1 MTSGNLVRCLLFASF
16 VPALL
21 AQSSGTSGLT
31 GTVTD
36 QTGAVVQNVTV
47 TLTSAANN
55 SVRTAVTGADG
66 AYRFTLLPPGT
77 YQVRFTAAG
86 FKAAEVNG
94 VKLDV
99 TETPVVDQKLEV
111 GAQTDHVTVEA
122 SVETLQTTSSSLGTT
137 IGAREVT
144 ELPLS
149 NRNFTQI
156 LGLSAGASAS
166 VGNATAFGKATADI
180 AVNGNDTMGNN
191 FQMDGVAIDNIANG
205 GSANDC
211 GIYAGI
217 GIPSPDAL
225 QEFRVQTST
234 YDASY
239 GRNAGANVNI
249 ITKSGT
255 NQWHATAF
263 EFFRNAQLNANGFF
277 YNRNVCPTTY
287 AGESCP
293 KQVLNQNQFGG
304 VLGGPIKKNKLFFFA
319 SYEGLRNKNGISP
332 QGNASGMILPPIP
345 GNNST
350 NRTTPQFL
358 QQLIADNCGPTVGGV
373 PASLG
378 PNYLP
383 CSATTVSGPA
393 LAILQLK
400 NSNGSYYIPG
410 DNGQINYDGTFSIPS
425 QSTENQGLL
434 NGDYIINS
442 KNTLAM
448 RYFYS
453 SDPRTIPFPQ
463 FGQQLPG
470 DPQSTYNSNTDA
482 VLRLTTIISNTF
494 LNEARISFQR
504 NLSVTSDKGPA
515 GNTPADLGINPLVTG
530 FQLPPPILFAVD
542 NFSIDGHLVDPTY
555 SPTNQRQV
563 VDQISWSHGKHTIR
577 AGFELEWT
585 QYNLVFPGLER
596 GALIMGTFQDLLV
609 GGPETNIGADPS
621 APQSN
626 FLSCIFC
633 VRSGPDGIIHGYRL
647 PNHNAFVQ
655 DDWKAT
661 SKLTINMGVRWEYDG
676 EISDKYGN
684 LTDIWTSQLGPNSAI
699 PTAPLGIAA
708 NYAGY
713 VVPCNFNTNTWGPIP
728 PGIKQTCSA
737 PLAKHVPWSNFG
749 PRIGTAYQ
757 INSKLVLRAGVG
769 IFYNRVGLN
778 EFFHSVQEG
787 NPYAATVSLSN
798 QSTIENPYPAQPA
811 YGTFGQRWANFDA
824 NCTTQACSSGLNH
837 VFLYQDLHTPLTRS
851 YNVNLQW
858 ELAPRLVL
866 ETAYVGSSSINLT
879 DYNHNYNTAFIASA
893 ANPINGVTTTTA
905 ANVNLRV
912 PYLGFSPGGLQGAAE
927 DGKSNYNSLQVTLR
941 KQLSHGVSLQAAYT
955 YSKSL
960 SDIEDW
966 TANGN
971 NASSL
976 SQQYGPTNFN
986 RPQRLV
992 VNYSW
997 DLPGYNR
1004 RGLAGAFIG
1013 GWNLSGVT
1021 TVQDGTPLMLI
1032 DESAGSAYGVP
1043 NTNND
1048 STGYGRPQMCPGMTY
1063 ADIPA
1068 SGGVEARLN
1077 GYWNTSA
1084 FCGPPAI
1091 MPNGTTIFYSTS
1103 PSNSGAAQC
1112 QAANGGVPCATL
1124 YGNAGP
1130 GILKGPGQFN
1140 FDAALLK
1147 TSHIRETLLMQLRFE
1162 FFNLFNHPQ
1171 FADPGAAGSS
1181 DNTLADVHA
1190 NNKIT
1195 DTSVGPRIIQ
1205 LGLKFMF

>member
-1 MTSGNLVRCLLFASF
+1 MTSGNLVRCLVFVSF

-47 TLTSAANN
+47 TVTNTANN
-55 SVRTAVTGADG
+55 SARTAVTGADG
-66 AYRFTLLPPGT
+66 TYRFTLLPPGT
-77 YQVRFTAAG
+77 YQVRFTASG
-86 FKAAEVNG
+86 FKAAEVTAVN
-94 VKLDV
+94 LDV

-137 IGAREVT
+137 IGARQVT

-149 NRNFTQI
+149 SRNFTQI
-156 LGLSAGASAS
+156 LGLSAGASAP
-166 VGNATAFGKATADI
+166 VNNATAFGKGTLDI

-191 FQMDGVAIDNIANG
+191 FQMDGVAINNIANG
-205 GSANDC
+205 GSANDS

-225 QEFRVQTST
+225 QEFRIQTST

-239 GRNAGANVNI
+239 GRNAGANVNVV
-249 ITKSGT
+249 TKSGT
-255 NQWHATAF
+255 NAFHGTAF

-277 YNRNVCPTTY
+277 YNRNVCPVTY

-293 KQVLNQNQFGG
+293 KQVLNQNQYGG
-304 VLGGPIKKNKLFFFA
+304 VIGGPIKKDKLFFFA
-319 SYEGLRNKNGISP
+319 SYEGLKNRNGISP
-332 QGNASGMILPPIP
+332 EGNSSGIVLPPIP
-345 GNNST
+345 GSNGT
-350 NRTTPQFL
+350 DRTTPQFL
-358 QQLIADNCGPTVGGV
+358 QQLIQANCGPTVGGV
-373 PASLG
+373 PATLG

-400 NSNGSYYIPG
+400 NSNGAYYIPG
-410 DNGQINYDGTFSIPS
+410 NNGQTQYNVAYSIPS
-425 QSTENQGLL
+425 ASEENQGLL

-463 FGQQLPG
+463 FGNQLPG

-482 VLRLTTIISNTF
+482 VVRLTTIVSNTF
-494 LNEARISFQR
+494 LNEVRVSFQR
-504 NLSVTSDKGPA
+504 NLSVTSDAGPS
-515 GNTPADLGINPLVTG
+515 GDTPADLGIKPLVNG
-530 FQLPPPILFAVD
+530 FKLPPPILFAVD
-542 NFSIDGHLVDPTY
+542 NFSIFGHLVDPTY

-563 VDQISWSHGKHTIR
+563 ADQISWSHGKHTIR

-609 GGPETNIGADPS
+609 GGPGTGLGADPS

-633 VRSGPDGIIHGYRL
+633 VRSGPNGIIHGYRL
-647 PNHNAFVQ
+647 PDRNAFVQ
-655 DDWKAT
+655 DDWKAS
-661 SKLTINMGVRWEYDG
+661 SKLTVNAGVRWEYDG

-684 LTDIWTSQLGPNSAI
+684 LTDIWTSQLGPNSAV
-699 PTAPLGIAA
+699 PNAPLGIAA

-713 VVPCNFNTNTWGPIP
+713 VVPDNFDTKTWGPIP
-728 PGIKQTCSA
+728 PGIKQSSTA
-737 PLAKHVPWSNFG
+737 PLTQHVPWSNFG
-749 PRIGTAYQ
+749 PRLGVAYQ
-757 INSKLVLRAGVG
+757 INSKLVLRAGAG
-769 IFYNRVGLN
+769 LFYNRVGVN

-787 NPYAATVSLSN
+787 NPYAATVALSN

-811 YGTFGQRWANFDA
+811 YGTFGQRWVNFDA
-824 NCTTQACSSGLNH
+824 NCTTQACTSGLNH

-893 ANPINGVTTTTA
+893 ADPINGVTTTTV
-905 ANVNLRV
+905 ANANLRV
-912 PYLGFSPGGLQGAAE
+912 PYLGFSANGLQGAAE

-941 KQLSHGVSLQAAYT
+941 KQLSHGLSFQASYT

-960 SDIEDW
+960 SNIEDW
-966 TANGN
+966 TANAN
-971 NASSL
+971 NASNL
-976 SQQYGPTNFN
+976 AQQYGPTNFN
-986 RPQRLV
+986 RPQRV
-992 VNYSW
+992 VINYSW
-997 DLPGYNR
+997 DLPFYNR
-1004 RGLAGAFIG
+1004 RGLVGALLG
-1013 GWNLSGVT
+1013 GWNVSGVT
-1021 TVQDGTPLMLI
+1021 TIQDGTPLMLV
-1032 DESAGSAYGVP
+1032 DETGGTAYGVP
-1043 NTNND
+1043 STNND
-1048 STGYGRPQMCPGMTY
+1048 SLGYSRPQLCPGMTY
-1063 ADIPA
+1063 ANIPS
-1068 SGGVEARLN
+1068 SGGTEARLN
-1077 GYWNTSA
+1077 GYWNNSA

-1091 MPNGTTIFYSTS
+1091 MPNGTTIFYSTATAS
-1103 PSNSGAAQC
+1103 AAAQC
-1112 QAANGGVPCATL
+1112 QAANGGSPCGTL
-1124 YGNAGP
+1124 YGNVGAGV
-1130 GILKGPGQFN
+1130 LKGPGQFN
-1140 FDAALLK
+1140 FDAAVLK
-1147 TSHIRETLLMQLRFE
+1147 NAHLREDLLMQLRFE

-1171 FADPGAAGSS
+1171 FSDPGAAGNA
-1181 DNTLADVHA
+1181 DNVLADVRA

-1205 LGLKFMF
+1205 IGLKFIF